1 MHYVVV
7 KRATASFASP
17 QWQFCGGGL
26 FSTQNYASFTPIKS
40 KFHLS
45 WGCSAKLLVAEVS
58 CIPLEEAI
66 ERPLFG
72 SGDMVAM
79 DEMLSL
85 EEVSQTFGDN
95 RPMEVP
101 EPEIPPP
108 EPGVVV
114 AFVEGRG
121 GWDDGRGGGREQGRD
136 GGPEGI
142 GEVVHVGVIMTE
154 LGRHFTVTMPV
165 GSDRNHS
172 ERWRILSVCL
182 W

>member
-1 MHYVVV
+1 
-7 KRATASFASP
+7 
-17 QWQFCGGGL
+17 
-26 FSTQNYASFTPIKS
+26 
-40 KFHLS
+40 
-45 WGCSAKLLVAEVS
+45 
-58 CIPLEEAI
+58 
-66 ERPLFG
+66 
-72 SGDMVAM
+72 M

-101 EPEIPPP
+101 QPEIPPR
-108 EPGVVV
+108 EPDV

-142 GEVVHVGVIMTE
+142 GEVVHVGVIITE

-165 GSDRNHS
+165 GSDKNHS

>member
-7 KRATASFASP
+7 RHATAFFASP
-17 QWQFCGGGL
+17 TIAIL
-26 FSTQNYASFTPIKS
+26 RRPFSTQKCASFTPIKS

-45 WGCSAKLLVAEVS
+45 WGCSAKLLVAEV

-66 ERPLFG
+66 GRPLFG
-72 SGDMVAM
+72 SGDIVAM

-101 EPEIPPP
+101 DPDVPPP
-108 EPGVVV
+108 EPDVVV
-114 AFVEGRG
+114 VFVEGRG

-142 GEVVHVGVIMTE
+142 GEVVHVGVIITE
-154 LGRHFTVTMPV
+154 LGRHLTVTMPV